1 MKIRRNSVRN
11 PGRLSV
17 SCTIL
22 LIVSV
27 LGGCSGVTANSFCD
41 LYVPVPTIENGT
53 KEQQYKTDRNNAIYA
68 EFCL

>member
-1 MKIRRNSVRN
+1 MKTKRNGVKN
-11 PGRLSV
+11 PVKLSR
-17 SCTIL
+17 SFAIL

-27 LGGCSGVTANSFCD
+27 LGGCSGATTSDFCD

-53 KEQQYKTDRNNAIYA
+53 QEQQYKTDRNNAMYA